1 MRGLSDP
8 EHWKGA
14 RGFRWRRGPAL
25 PVVQQADMRALH
37 RPRPPRA
44 RRPAPRP
51 RPCPPVGR
59 RWRCT
64 GGRAVCPARKQ
75 RWREGGPALLRQ
87 GRAAFAATGAP
98 QRVARQE
105 AAGVGNRGVRAP
117 EEAAGVGNRGVRAP
131 EEAAWQSPLGI
142 GDGNASPRRP
152 GPTSGEI
159 AERPNRGMTGPGR
172 LDRMARWH
180 AARAFP
186 SFCPRTTGAALA
198 PSPLRP
204 AARQLLRRPM
214 QPARSAAPPPRPQ
227 LFAPDGGRRVAH

>member
-25 PVVQQADMRALH
+25 LVVQQADMRALH

-64 GGRAVCPARKQ
+64 GGHAVCPACKQ
-75 RWREGGPALLRQ
+75 RRREGGPALLRQ
-87 GRAAFAATGAP
+87 GRTAFAATGALR
-98 QRVARQE
+98 RVARQ
-105 AAGVGNRGVRAP
+105 
-117 EEAAGVGNRGVRAP
+117 EAAGVGNRGVRAP

-142 GDGNASPRRP
+142 GDENASSRRS

-186 SFCPRTTGAALA
+186 SFCPRTTGAAPA

-204 AARQLLRRPM
+204 AARQPPRRRM
-214 QPARSAAPPPRPQ
+214 QPAQSAAPPPRPQ